1 VPRAVRQAGGL
12 PMSRRIARPAGGDDW
27 AFVAP
32 RLLGLAVLAVLATAW
47 ATRTFRSYQRSI

>member
-1 VPRAVRQAGGL
+1 VAMMASP
-12 PMSRRIARPAGGDDW
+12 DW